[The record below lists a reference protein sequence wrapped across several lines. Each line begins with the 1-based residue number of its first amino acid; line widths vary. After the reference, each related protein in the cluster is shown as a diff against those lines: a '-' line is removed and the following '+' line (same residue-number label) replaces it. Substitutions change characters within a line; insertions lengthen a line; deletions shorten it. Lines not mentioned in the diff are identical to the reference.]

1 MSKYKKLLS
10 VCLISALNV
19 SANAEKQLDLPMTP
33 VTANPL
39 GVSSDEFVIPFSVLN
54 GRDLDIQRTSTVAE
68 TLENTPGVS
77 FSNWGPSIGRPIIRG
92 MDGDRIRIM
101 QNGINSLDVSA
112 FSSDHAVSIDP
123 LIIEQIDVIRGPA
136 TVLYGGG
143 TIGGIVNAI
152 DHRIAREKI
161 SGITGRAITRA
172 GGANSER
179 SSAAVMDFGIGNFT
193 IHLDAYTKTTGDLR
207 IPGYSVSN
215 RLGRSDDEVTRNQYG
230 KKNELRNSGSD
241 IEGGAIG
248 VSYFLDKGYVGM
260 SYSKH
265 DAELGNPLTTSG
277 FFDQRTNRW
286 DLHSEFHDLSGFF
299 NHFKFKM
306 AHIDYQHDEHHEP
319 GEIEATF
326 KNRGLDGTLE
336 LGHHSVAGMSGV
348 VGLHFE
354 NTMFKQPTG
363 VLLPNANTNSQ
374 SVYVYEELPID
385 EHKLTLGL
393 RRGNHDV
400 KRNAFTGDGGCST
413 TYTAVEGCGEGSNL
427 GEEDAPEFGATEK
440 SFQTNNVS
448 IGGVYQFSQ
457 SWSLNTNL
465 AHSERAPAFFELF
478 PYGSHHASE
487 QIHKGNENLN
497 TELSNT
503 IDMKLRWKNNAHT
516 FNIGPYYTK
525 FNRFIGLFNT
535 GSELFHLHEG
545 EDDAEGMS
553 VFQYRSV
560 GATFKGIEF
569 DGVYK
574 INDQFNFS
582 YRGDY
587 VRAEQDNGDEL
598 PRISPLRLGGT
609 IDYTNNRFFARLD
622 VLRAFSQDNIGANEL
637 ETDGYTNLSAFA
649 SYQLPVEYDIQFFMK
664 GRNLLDQEIRDH
676 SSFMKDKFLRAG
688 RSVLFGLQGN
698 F

>member
-1 MSKYKKLLS
+1 MINYKKLLS

-19 SANAEKQLDLPMTP
+19 SVNAEQQLDLPTTP

-54 GRDLDIQRTSTVAE
+54 GRELDIQRSSTLAE

-77 FSNWGPSIGRPIIRG
+77 FSNWGPSIGRPVIRG

-101 QNGINSLDVSA
+101 QNGINALDVSS
-112 FSSDHAVSIDP
+112 FSQDHAISIDP

-152 DHRIAREKI
+152 DHRIPRQKI
-161 SGITGRAITRA
+161 NGITGRAITRA

-207 IPGYSVSN
+207 IPGYSVSS
-215 RLGRSDDEVTRNQYG
+215 RLARSDSEVTRTEYG
-230 KKNELRNSGSD
+230 KKNQLSNSGSD

-248 VSYFLDKGYVGM
+248 ASYFLDKGYVGL
-260 SYSKH
+260 SYAKH
-265 DAELGNPLTTSG
+265 DSEIGNPVTTSG
-277 FFDQRTNRW
+277 FFDQRTHRW
-286 DLHSEFHDLSGFF
+286 DLHSEFHDLDGFF

-306 AHIDYQHDEHHEP
+306 AHTDYQHDEHHEP

-336 LGHHSVAGMSGV
+336 LGHHAIAGMSGV

-374 SVYVYEELPID
+374 SLYVYEELPID

-413 TYTAVEGCGEGSNL
+413 VACSD
-427 GEEDAPEFGATEK
+427 EDAPEFGATEK
-440 SFQTNNVS
+440 SFQTNNAS
-448 IGGVYQFSQ
+448 LGGVYQFNQ
-457 SWSLNTNL
+457 SWSLNSNL

-478 PYGSHHASE
+478 PYGPHHASE
-487 QIHKGNENLN
+487 QQHKGDENLN

-503 IDMKLRWKNNAHT
+503 IDMKLKWKNDGHA

-535 GSELFHLHEG
+535 GAEVYHL
-545 EDDAEGMS
+545 EDDEAEALP
-553 VFQYRSV
+553 VFEYQSV

-569 DGVYK
+569 DGVYN

-587 VRAEQDNGDEL
+587 VRAEQDNGDDL
-598 PRISPLRLGGT
+598 PRISPLRLGAS
-609 IDYTNNRFFARLD
+609 IDYAKNRYFARLD
-622 VLRAFSQDNIGANEL
+622 VLRAFSQDNIGTNEL

-649 SYQLPVEYDIQFFMK
+649 SYRLPVEFDIQFFMK
-664 GRNLLDQEIRDH
+664 GQNLLDQEIRDH
-676 SSFMKDKFLRAG
+676 SAFMKDKFLRAG

>member
-1 MSKYKKLLS
+1 MINYKKLLS

-19 SANAEKQLDLPMTP
+19 SVNAEQQLDLPTTP

-54 GRDLDIQRTSTVAE
+54 GRELDIQRSSTLAE

-77 FSNWGPSIGRPIIRG
+77 FSNWGPSIGRPVIRG

-101 QNGINSLDVSA
+101 QNGINALDVSS
-112 FSSDHAVSIDP
+112 FSQDHAISIDP

-152 DHRIAREKI
+152 DHRIPRQKI

-179 SSAAVMDFGIGNFT
+179 SSAAVMDLGIGNFT

-207 IPGYSVSN
+207 IPGYSVSS
-215 RLGRSDDEVTRNQYG
+215 RLARSDSEVTRTEYG
-230 KKNELRNSGSD
+230 KKNQLSNSGSD

-248 VSYFLDKGYVGM
+248 ASYFLDKGYVGL
-260 SYSKH
+260 SYAKH
-265 DAELGNPLTTSG
+265 DSEIGNPVTTSG
-277 FFDQRTNRW
+277 FFDQRTHRW
-286 DLHSEFHDLSGFF
+286 DLHSEFHDLDGFF

-306 AHIDYQHDEHHEP
+306 AHTDYQHDEHHEP

-336 LGHHSVAGMSGV
+336 LGHHAIAGMSGV

-374 SVYVYEELPID
+374 SLYVYEELPID

-413 TYTAVEGCGEGSNL
+413 VACSD
-427 GEEDAPEFGATEK
+427 EDAPEFGATEK
-440 SFQTNNVS
+440 SFQTNNAS
-448 IGGVYQFSQ
+448 LGGVYQFNQ
-457 SWSLNTNL
+457 SWSLNANL

-478 PYGSHHASE
+478 PYGPHHASE
-487 QIHKGNENLN
+487 QQHKGDENLN

-503 IDMKLRWKNNAHT
+503 IDMKLKWKNDGHA

-535 GSELFHLHEG
+535 GVDVYHLHEG
-545 EDDAEGMS
+545 EAEAEALP
-553 VFQYRSV
+553 VFEYQSV

-569 DGVYK
+569 DGVYN

-587 VRAEQDNGDEL
+587 VRAEQDNGDDL
-598 PRISPLRLGGT
+598 PRISPLRLGAS
-609 IDYTNNRFFARLD
+609 IDYAKNRYFARLD
-622 VLRAFSQDNIGANEL
+622 VLRAFSQDNIGTNEL

-649 SYQLPVEYDIQFFMK
+649 SYRLPVEFDIQFFMK
-664 GRNLLDQEIRDH
+664 GQNLLDQEIRDH
-676 SSFMKDKFLRAG
+676 SAFMKDKFLRAG

>member
-1 MSKYKKLLS
+1 MINYKKLLS

-19 SANAEKQLDLPMTP
+19 SVNAEQQLDLPTTP

-54 GRDLDIQRTSTVAE
+54 GRELDIQRSSTLAE

-77 FSNWGPSIGRPIIRG
+77 FSNWGPSIGRPVIRG

-101 QNGINSLDVSA
+101 QNGINALDVSS
-112 FSSDHAVSIDP
+112 FSQDHAISIDP

-152 DHRIAREKI
+152 DHRIPRQKI

-207 IPGYSVSN
+207 IPGYSVSS
-215 RLGRSDDEVTRNQYG
+215 RLARSDSEVTRTEYG
-230 KKNELRNSGSD
+230 KKNQLSNSGSD

-248 VSYFLDKGYVGM
+248 ASYFLDKGYVGL
-260 SYSKH
+260 SYAKH
-265 DAELGNPLTTSG
+265 DSEIGNPVTTSG
-277 FFDQRTNRW
+277 FFDQRTHRW
-286 DLHSEFHDLSGFF
+286 DLHSEFHDLDGFF

-306 AHIDYQHDEHHEP
+306 AHTDYQHDEHHEP

-336 LGHHSVAGMSGV
+336 LGHHAIAGMSGV

-374 SVYVYEELPID
+374 SLYVYEELPID

-413 TYTAVEGCGEGSNL
+413 TYSESEPCSDED
-427 GEEDAPEFGATEK
+427 EDAPEFGATEK
-440 SFQTNNVS
+440 SFQTNNAS
-448 IGGVYQFSQ
+448 LGGVYQFNQ
-457 SWSLNTNL
+457 SWSLNANL

-478 PYGSHHASE
+478 PYGPHHASE
-487 QIHKGNENLN
+487 QQHKGDENLN

-503 IDMKLRWKNNAHT
+503 IDMKLKWKNDGHA

-525 FNRFIGLFNT
+525 FNRFIGVFNT
-535 GSELFHLHEG
+535 GAVVYHL
-545 EDDAEGMS
+545 EDDETEALP
-553 VFQYRSV
+553 VFEYQSV

-569 DGVYK
+569 DGVYN

-587 VRAEQDNGDEL
+587 VRAEQDNGDDL
-598 PRISPLRLGGT
+598 PRISPLRLGAS
-609 IDYTNNRFFARLD
+609 IDYAKNRYFARLD
-622 VLRAFSQDNIGANEL
+622 VLRAFSQDNIGTNEL

-649 SYQLPVEYDIQFFMK
+649 SYRLPVEFDIQFFMK
-664 GRNLLDQEIRDH
+664 GQNLLDQEIRDH
-676 SSFMKDKFLRAG
+676 SAFMKDKFLRAG